1 MTNNIRHFFL
11 YLYIMKLQINEK
23 QFNKLI
29 NKSKKEISEED
40 AAATPTA
47 GTSPTQSGG
56 QGYPQVGK
64 WESGVTRGPSNQ
76 VGITKWSDIVG
87 SVLKRGKG
95 NPLK

>member
-1 MTNNIRHFFL
+1 
-11 YLYIMKLQINEK
+11 MKLQINEK

-29 NKSKKEISEED
+29 TKSKKEISEED
-40 AAATPTA
+40 AAAATPTA
-47 GTSPTQSGG
+47 GTSSTQSGG